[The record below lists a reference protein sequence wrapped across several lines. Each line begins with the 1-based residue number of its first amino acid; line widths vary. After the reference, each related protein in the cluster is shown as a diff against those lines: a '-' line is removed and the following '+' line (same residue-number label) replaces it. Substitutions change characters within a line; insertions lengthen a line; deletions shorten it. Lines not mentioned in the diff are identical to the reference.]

1 MHTYNSYTPT
11 SLYTYI
17 RTDLLKDIPTV
28 LCLHFFAMDAVKKY
42 MKLPNVFNLLFFSYL
57 FITHSPPAG
66 ANQYGPYGSRPYSQ
80 APPSGPQPSAQAV
93 AGGPPASGT
102 PVAPPNSGYPPGT
115 PNQQDYYRPDQVSF

>member
-1 MHTYNSYTPT
+1 
-11 SLYTYI
+11 
-17 RTDLLKDIPTV
+17 
-28 LCLHFFAMDAVKKY
+28 MDAVKKY
-42 MKLPNVFNLLFFSYL
+42 MKLPNVFNLLFFSYF

-115 PNQQDYYRPDQVSF
+115 PNQQDYYRPDQVSFETCMP